1 MADRFAISLE
11 ACASAVGQWQSEGHK
26 VVLTNGVFDIL
37 HVGHVAVL
45 ETAAA
50 QGDRLVVA
58 VNADASVKRL
68 GKGDARP
75 YNHQE
80 DRAQMLAALR
90 CVDAVV
96 LFDEDTPLN
105 VVQALRPDVLVKGGD
120 YDPSVSDPSNPK
132 YIVGSAEVRTSGGS
146 VVAVPLVPGRS
157 TTTLVERIDLGPG
170 RHSPPPHDGG
180 WRLPNWPSGIRPTA
194 SVDSRRPDA
203 GRRGARRR
211 SPNRVLRRRRW
222 TTIPCR
228 WASLW
233 SGPAGAG
240 LARAL
245 GRIQPWTSLPSA
257 SRRVSPGH
265 PRLDCRNRSAGRHGP
280 ALVGRGPMANVRV
293 LRVSPKGG
301 RRVRRVDDLACRR
314 S

>member
-37 HVGHVAVL
+37 HVGHVEVL

-50 QGDRLVVA
+50 KGDKLVVA

-80 DRAQMLAALR
+80 DRTQMLAALR

-132 YIVGSAEVRTSGGS
+132 YIVGSAEVRASGGS

-157 TTTLVERIDLGPG
+157 TTTLVQ
-170 RHSPPPHDGG
+170 
-180 WRLPNWPSGIRPTA
+180 
-194 SVDSRRPDA
+194 
-203 GRRGARRR
+203 
-211 SPNRVLRRRRW
+211 
-222 TTIPCR
+222 
-228 WASLW
+228 
-233 SGPAGAG
+233 
-240 LARAL
+240 
-245 GRIQPWTSLPSA
+245 RIQGQA
-257 SRRVSPGH
+257 
-265 PRLDCRNRSAGRHGP
+265 
-280 ALVGRGPMANVRV
+280 
-293 LRVSPKGG
+293 
-301 RRVRRVDDLACRR
+301 
-314 S
+314 